1 MIIEKFNMLFSNLT
15 QITILPH
22 WSGCQNQPEYFIKI
36 QFFFPVKPYDYVTF
50 LLNIIFQYLST
61 FNYNSIL
68 VKLAICIPVI
78 ARVSAPHIAGS

>member
-1 MIIEKFNMLFSNLT
+1 MLFSNLT

-36 QFFFPVKPYDYVTF
+36 QFFFLYNVYITF

-61 FNYNSIL
+61 LNYNSIL